1 MSDANPPPVET
12 RQDPGPRRLFIHEPG
27 WRIGQKVGSVR
38 EFCYMIAPGQDYYH
52 RLLDGELFLF
62 HGDER
67 LCLACAERRGL
78 LSYEPKGLREAP
90 TLIEIETSN
99 IGEWELLFRPDEP
112 DKSSDSS

>member
-1 MSDANPPPVET
+1 MTGSESPPDEI
-12 RQDPGPRRLFIHEPG
+12 REGAGPRRLFIHEPG

-38 EFCYMIAPGQDYYH
+38 EFCYAIAPGQDYYH

-78 LSYEPKGLREAP
+78 LAYSPKNLREAP
-90 TLIEIETSN
+90 TLIEIESGE

-112 DKSSDSS
+112 GKASDSF